1 MSNGWRDSKTH
12 KCGTSSLP
20 QQTTDQVSQWIGVVI
35 PSCHAKIF
43 WMHFTELYGWQNP
56 KIDRWRS
63 LCGRPTGQ
71 LDNRCK
77 LRNVEDLRLAGLD
90 ITDTSLR
97 LISRQMPLLS
107 NLDLS
112 YCNHINDQ
120 SVNLLTA
127 AGTTTRDSLTEI
139 NLSGENWNLSN
150 VQSGFYIW
158 ILFTRVMHNRIIV
171 RTIWMMEIHLEVW
184 QMPNFC
190 CVFRVLN
197 EWMCMYSLTKK
208 INLVFHPYPS
218 FSTSGL

>member
-1 MSNGWRDSKTH
+1 
-12 KCGTSSLP
+12 
-20 QQTTDQVSQWIGVVI
+20 
-35 PSCHAKIF
+35 
-43 WMHFTELYGWQNP
+43 MHFTELYAWQNV
-56 KIDRWRS
+56 KIDLWLS

-158 ILFTRVMHNRIIV
+158 IIFSRVHTCNAQQENLSQNNLNDRDA
-171 RTIWMMEIHLEVW
+171 LSYKALKVW
-184 QMPNFC
+184 QMLNFNC
-190 CVFRVLN
+190 CVFRVWN
-197 EWMCMYSLTKK
+197 MHECTPWQ
-208 INLVFHPYPS
+208 IFFFFQFNLAFHLHQS